1 MIDSGWRADSLEE
14 ANALREA
21 KPSAGVIAESKNVP
35 APENEFNALMD
46 DSDNENEEE
55 APPAVALPADR
66 PIGKGPWSGEGPE
79 GSTYTISK
87 SKKQLICK
95 VKPRTGRPWVSLSL
109 PKNFIPVPTSK
120 GVSTTRF
127 VLDTKL
133 GPFYVP
139 CHLLRVGKIQL
150 KRHEPQEVARRSQR
164 IASSAPAPVP
174 IFEIS
179 AVSSAEKKHEIIV
192 QCRAFT

>member
-1 MIDSGWRADSLEE
+1 MFNFEIQQGAQLGDAAVVSDRMAMETESDICSWWLIEVMRT
-14 ANALREA
+14 
-21 KPSAGVIAESKNVP
+21 AET
-35 APENEFNALMD
+35 
-46 DSDNENEEE
+46 
-55 APPAVALPADR
+55 PPA
-66 PIGKGPWSGEGPE
+66 EYECPE
-79 GSTYTISK
+79 LGDD
-87 SKKQLICK
+87 
-95 VKPRTGRPWVSLSL
+95 VKLEYPRTKKALLVQR
-109 PKNFIPVPTSK
+109 FIPVPTSK

-179 AVSSAEKKHEIIV
+179 AEKKHEIIV
-192 QCRAFT
+192 QCRALT